1 MILIERRSVFFGIT
15 LTLDTRFPGR
25 FPQGN
30 LPDDAGIVQVAKHR
44 FPDGFADIAEAPA
57 RFPDWKLLLQVFRNP

>member
-1 MILIERRSVFFGIT
+1 MILTGRRSVFFGIT

-30 LPDDAGIVQVAKHR
+30 LPGDAGIVQGGGHC
-44 FPDGFADIAEAPA
+44 FPNGFADIAEAPA
-57 RFPDWKLLLQVFRNP
+57 RFPDWKLLLQ